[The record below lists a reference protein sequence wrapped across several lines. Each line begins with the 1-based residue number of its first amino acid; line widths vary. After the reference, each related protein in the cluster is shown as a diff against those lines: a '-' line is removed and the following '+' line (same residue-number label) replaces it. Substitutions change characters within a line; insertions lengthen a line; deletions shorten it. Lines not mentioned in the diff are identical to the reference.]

1 MTNPFGASF
10 GGHYTAVA
18 RDDDGGWLKCDDSAV
33 SPVPAAVVKSR
44 AAYVLFYKRRAT
56 S

>member
-1 MTNPFGASF
+1 MPKY
-10 GGHYTAVA
+10 HDRLVA
-18 RDDDGGWLKCDDSAV
+18 DMGEAV